1 MSKSL
6 YQTLNVSENANQ
18 DEIKKSYRRLA
29 RQYHPD
35 LNKTK
40 EAEEKFKEINAA
52 YEILSDEEKRRQ
64 YDQFGDNMFGGQ
76 NFSDFARS
84 RSASEDLDDIL
95 SSIFGR
101 GGFSQ
106 RFSQNSQGF
115 SGFNFSNFAHDFA
128 HEDLDMTT
136 TLNVSVL
143 DTLLGNKKQV
153 SINNETFSLKIPI
166 GVEEGEKIRVRNKG
180 KMGRTGR
187 GDLLLQIHIEEDE
200 IYKREKDDI
209 IQIFDLPLKTALFGG
224 KIEIATWHKTLTL
237 TIPPNTKA
245 MQKFRIKDKG
255 IKNRKTSHVGDLY
268 LQARLILPKTETL
281 SNELKALLEKEL

>member
-84 RSASEDLDDIL
+84 RSANEDLDDIL

-115 SGFNFSNFAHDFA
+115 SGFNFSNFAH
-128 HEDLDMTT
+128 EDLDMTA

-200 IYKREKDDI
+200 MYRREKDDI
-209 IQIFDLPLKTALFGG
+209 IQTFDLPLKTALFGG
-224 KIEIATWHKTLTL
+224 KVEIATWHKTLTL

-268 LQARLILPKTETL
+268 LQARLILPKVETL

>member
-6 YQTLNVSENANQ
+6 YQTLNVSENASQ

-76 NFSDFARS
+76 NFSDFAKS
-84 RSASEDLDDIL
+84 RSTSEDLDDIL

-115 SGFNFSNFAHDFA
+115 SGFNFSNFAH
-128 HEDLDMTT
+128 EDLDMTA

-180 KMGRTGR
+180 KTGRTGR

-200 IYKREKDDI
+200 IYRREKDDI

-255 IKNRKTSHVGDLY
+255 IKNRKTLHVGDLY

>member
-6 YQTLNVSENANQ
+6 YQTLNVSENASQ

-84 RSASEDLDDIL
+84 RGPSEDLDDIL
-95 SSIFGR
+95 SSIFGK

-115 SGFNFSNFAHDFA
+115 SGFNFSNFAP
-128 HEDLDMTT
+128 ENLDMTA

-166 GVEEGEKIRVRNKG
+166 GIVRVTKKI
-180 KMGRTGR
+180 
-187 GDLLLQIHIEEDE
+187 
-200 IYKREKDDI
+200 
-209 IQIFDLPLKTALFGG
+209 P
-224 KIEIATWHKTLTL
+224 
-237 TIPPNTKA
+237 
-245 MQKFRIKDKG
+245 
-255 IKNRKTSHVGDLY
+255 
-268 LQARLILPKTETL
+268 
-281 SNELKALLEKEL
+281 

>member
-29 RQYHPD
+29 RKYHPD

-84 RSASEDLDDIL
+84 HSTSEYLDDIL

-115 SGFNFSNFAHDFA
+115 SGFNFSNFA

-166 GVEEGEKIRVRNKG
+166 GVEEGEKIRVCNKG

-200 IYKREKDDI
+200 IYRREKDDI

>member
-6 YQTLNVSENANQ
+6 YQTLNVSENASQ

-84 RSASEDLDDIL
+84 RRTSEDLDDIL

-115 SGFNFSNFAHDFA
+115 SGFNFSNFSNFA
-128 HEDLDMTT
+128 PENLDMTV

-153 SINNETFSLKIPI
+153 SVNNETFSLKIPI

-180 KMGRTGR
+180 KTGQMGR

-200 IYKREKDDI
+200 IYRREKDDI
-209 IQIFDLPLKTALFGG
+209 IQTFDLPLKTALFGG

-245 MQKFRIKDKG
+245 MQKFRIKEKG

>member
-106 RFSQNSQGF
+106 RFSQNSQSF
-115 SGFNFSNFAHDFA
+115 SGFNFSNFAP
-128 HEDLDMTT
+128 EDLDMTT

-143 DTLLGNKKQV
+143 DTLLGNKKQM

>member
-6 YQTLNVSENANQ
+6 YQTLDVSENANQ

-29 RQYHPD
+29 RKYHPD

-64 YDQFGDNMFGGQ
+64 YDRFGDNMFGGQ

-84 RSASEDLDDIL
+84 RSANEDLDDIL

-115 SGFNFSNFAHDFA
+115 SGFNFSNFAH
-128 HEDLDMTT
+128 EDLDITT

-180 KMGRTGR
+180 KMGRTDR

-200 IYKREKDDI
+200 IYRREKDDI

-268 LQARLILPKTETL
+268 LQARLILPKIETL
-281 SNELKALLEKEL
+281 SSELKALLEKEL

>member
-6 YQTLNVSENANQ
+6 YQTLNMSENASQ

-84 RSASEDLDDIL
+84 RRTSEDLDDIL

-115 SGFNFSNFAHDFA
+115 SGFNFSNFSNFA
-128 HEDLDMTT
+128 PENLDMTVA
-136 TLNVSVL
+136 LNVSVL

-180 KMGRTGR
+180 KTGQMGR
-187 GDLLLQIHIEEDE
+187 GDLLLEIHIEEDE
-200 IYKREKDDI
+200 IYRREKDDI

>member
-6 YQTLNVSENANQ
+6 YQTLNVSENASQ

-84 RSASEDLDDIL
+84 RRTSEDLDDIL
-95 SSIFGR
+95 SSIFGK

-115 SGFNFSNFAHDFA
+115 SGFNFSNFAP
-128 HEDLDMTT
+128 ENLDLTVA
-136 TLNVSVL
+136 LNVSVL

-153 SINNETFSLKIPI
+153 SVNNETFSLKIPI

-180 KMGRTGR
+180 KTGRTGR

-200 IYKREKDDI
+200 MYRREKDDI

-245 MQKFRIKDKG
+245 MQKFRIKEKG

-281 SNELKALLEKEL
+281 SDELKALLEKEL

>member
-6 YQTLNVSENANQ
+6 YQTLDVSENANQ

-29 RQYHPD
+29 RKYHPD

-115 SGFNFSNFAHDFA
+115 SGFNFSNFAH
-128 HEDLDMTT
+128 EDLDMTT

-166 GVEEGEKIRVRNKG
+166 GVEDGEKIRVRNKG

-200 IYKREKDDI
+200 IYRREKDDI

>member
-6 YQTLNVSENANQ
+6 YQTLNVSENASQ

-84 RSASEDLDDIL
+84 RGPSEDLDDIL

-101 GGFSQ
+101 EGFSQ

-115 SGFNFSNFAHDFA
+115 SSFNFSNFAP
-128 HEDLDMTT
+128 ENLDLSA

-153 SINNETFSLKIPI
+153 NINNESFSLKIPI

-180 KMGRTGR
+180 KMGRTGK

-200 IYKREKDDI
+200 VYKREKDDI
-209 IQIFDLPLKTALFGG
+209 IQTFDLPLKTALFGG

-268 LQARLILPKTETL
+268 LQARLILPKVETL
-281 SNELKALLEKEL
+281 SDELKALLEKEL

>member
-6 YQTLNVSENANQ
+6 YQTLNVSENASQ

-84 RSASEDLDDIL
+84 RSTSEDLDDIL
-95 SSIFGR
+95 SSIFGK

-115 SGFNFSNFAHDFA
+115 SDFNFSNFAH
-128 HEDLDMTT
+128 EDLDITT

-180 KMGRTGR
+180 KTGRTTR

-209 IQIFDLPLKTALFGG
+209 TQIFDLPLKTALFGG

-245 MQKFRIKDKG
+245 MQKFRIKEKG

>member
-6 YQTLNVSENANQ
+6 YQTLNVSENASQ

-84 RSASEDLDDIL
+84 RGPSEDLDDIL

-106 RFSQNSQGF
+106 RFSQNPQGF
-115 SGFNFSNFAHDFA
+115 SGFNFSNFAP
-128 HEDLDMTT
+128 ENLDLSA

-153 SINNETFSLKIPI
+153 NINNESFSLKIPI

-180 KMGRTGR
+180 KTGRTGK

-268 LQARLILPKTETL
+268 LQARLILPKVETL
-281 SNELKALLEKEL
+281 SDELKALLEKEL

>member
-6 YQTLNVSENANQ
+6 YQTLNVSENASQ

-84 RSASEDLDDIL
+84 RSTSEDLDDIL
-95 SSIFGR
+95 SSIFGK

-115 SGFNFSNFAHDFA
+115 SGFNFSNFAP
-128 HEDLDMTT
+128 ENLDMTA
-136 TLNVSVL
+136 TLSVSVL

-153 SINNETFSLKIPI
+153 SVNNETFSLKIPI

-180 KMGRTGR
+180 KTGQMGR

-200 IYKREKDDI
+200 MYRREKDDI
-209 IQIFDLPLKTALFGG
+209 IQTFDLPLKTALFGG

-245 MQKFRIKDKG
+245 MQKFRIKEKG

>member
-1 MSKSL
+1 MNKSL
-6 YQTLNVSENANQ
+6 YQTLNVSENASQ

-84 RSASEDLDDIL
+84 RRTSEDLDDIL
-95 SSIFGR
+95 SSIFGK

-115 SGFNFSNFAHDFA
+115 SGFNFSNFSNFA
-128 HEDLDMTT
+128 PENLDMTVA
-136 TLNVSVL
+136 LNVSVL

-153 SINNETFSLKIPI
+153 SVNNETFSLKIPI

-180 KMGRTGR
+180 KTGQMGR

-200 IYKREKDDI
+200 MYRREKDDI
-209 IQIFDLPLKTALFGG
+209 IQTFDLPLKTALFGG

>member
-6 YQTLNVSENANQ
+6 YQTLNVSENASQ

-76 NFSDFARS
+76 NFSDFAKS

-95 SSIFGR
+95 SSIFGK

-115 SGFNFSNFAHDFA
+115 SGFNFSNFAP
-128 HEDLDMTT
+128 ENLDITAI
-136 TLNVSVL
+136 LNVSVL

-153 SINNETFSLKIPI
+153 SVNNETFSLKIPI

-180 KMGRTGR
+180 KTGRTGK

-200 IYKREKDDI
+200 MYRREKDDI
-209 IQIFDLPLKTALFGG
+209 IQTFDLPLKTALFGG

>member
-6 YQTLNVSENANQ
+6 YQTLDVSENANQ

-29 RQYHPD
+29 RKYHPD

-115 SGFNFSNFAHDFA
+115 SGFNFSNFAH
-128 HEDLDMTT
+128 EDLDMTT

-200 IYKREKDDI
+200 IYRREKDDI

-224 KIEIATWHKTLTL
+224 KIEIATWHKILTL

-281 SNELKALLEKEL
+281 SSELKALLEKEL

>member
-6 YQTLNVSENANQ
+6 YQTLDVSENANQ

-29 RQYHPD
+29 RKYHPD

-84 RSASEDLDDIL
+84 RSANEDLDDIL

-115 SGFNFSNFAHDFA
+115 SGFNFSNFAH
-128 HEDLDMTT
+128 EDLDMTT

-153 SINNETFSLKIPI
+153 SINNEIFSLKIPI

-200 IYKREKDDI
+200 IYRREKDDI

>member
-6 YQTLNVSENANQ
+6 YQTLNVSENASQ

-95 SSIFGR
+95 SSIFGK

-115 SGFNFSNFAHDFA
+115 SGFNFSNFAP
-128 HEDLDMTT
+128 ENLDMTV

-153 SINNETFSLKIPI
+153 SVNNETFSLKIPI

-180 KMGRTGR
+180 KMGQMGR

-200 IYKREKDDI
+200 MYRREKDDI
-209 IQIFDLPLKTALFGG
+209 IQTFDLPLKTALFGG
-224 KIEIATWHKTLTL
+224 KVEIATWHKTLTL

-255 IKNRKTSHVGDLY
+255 IKNRKTPHVGDLY
-268 LQARLILPKTETL
+268 LQARLILPKVETL

>member
-6 YQTLNVSENANQ
+6 YQTLNVSENASQ

-29 RQYHPD
+29 RKYHPD

-115 SGFNFSNFAHDFA
+115 SGFNFSNFAH
-128 HEDLDMTT
+128 EDLDMTT

-200 IYKREKDDI
+200 IYRREKDDI

>member
-6 YQTLNVSENANQ
+6 YQTLNVSENASQ

-84 RSASEDLDDIL
+84 RRTSEDLDDIL

-115 SGFNFSNFAHDFA
+115 SGFNFSNFSNFA
-128 HEDLDMTT
+128 PENLDMTVA
-136 TLNVSVL
+136 LNVSVL

-153 SINNETFSLKIPI
+153 SVNNETFSLKIPI

-180 KMGRTGR
+180 KMGQMGR

-200 IYKREKDDI
+200 MYKREKDDI

-281 SNELKALLEKEL
+281 SDELKALLEKEL

>member
-6 YQTLNVSENANQ
+6 YQTLDVSENANQ

-29 RQYHPD
+29 RKYHPD

-52 YEILSDEEKRRQ
+52 YEILSDEDKRRQ

-115 SGFNFSNFAHDFA
+115 SGFNFSNFT
-128 HEDLDMTT
+128 HEDLDITT

-166 GVEEGEKIRVRNKG
+166 GVEEGEKIRVCNKG

-200 IYKREKDDI
+200 IYRREKDDI

>member
-6 YQTLNVSENANQ
+6 YQTLDVSENANQ

-29 RQYHPD
+29 RKYHPD

-101 GGFSQ
+101 GSFSQ

-115 SGFNFSNFAHDFA
+115 SGFNFSNFA

-200 IYKREKDDI
+200 IYRREKDDI

>member
-6 YQTLNVSENANQ
+6 YQTLNVSENASQ

-84 RSASEDLDDIL
+84 RSANEDLDDIL
-95 SSIFGR
+95 SSIFGK

-115 SGFNFSNFAHDFA
+115 SGFNFSNFAP
-128 HEDLDMTT
+128 ENLDITAA
-136 TLNVSVL
+136 LNVSVL

-180 KMGRTGR
+180 KTGRTTR
-187 GDLLLQIHIEEDE
+187 GDLLLEIHIEEDE
-200 IYKREKDDI
+200 IYRREKDDI
-209 IQIFDLPLKTALFGG
+209 IQTFDLPLKTALFGG
-224 KIEIATWHKTLTL
+224 KVEIATWHKTLTL

-245 MQKFRIKDKG
+245 MQKFRIKEKG

-268 LQARLILPKTETL
+268 LQARLILPKVETL

>member
-6 YQTLNVSENANQ
+6 YQTLDVSENANQ

-29 RQYHPD
+29 RKYHPD

-84 RSASEDLDDIL
+84 RSASEDLNDIL

-115 SGFNFSNFAHDFA
+115 SGFNFSNFAH
-128 HEDLDMTT
+128 EDLDIIT

-200 IYKREKDDI
+200 IYRREKDDI

>member
-6 YQTLNVSENANQ
+6 YQTLDVSENANQ

-29 RQYHPD
+29 RKYHPD

-84 RSASEDLDDIL
+84 RSANEDLDDIL

-115 SGFNFSNFAHDFA
+115 SGFNFSNFAH
-128 HEDLDMTT
+128 EDLDITT

>member
-6 YQTLNVSENANQ
+6 YQTLNVSENASQ

-76 NFSDFARS
+76 NFSDFAKS

-95 SSIFGR
+95 SSIFGK

-115 SGFNFSNFAHDFA
+115 SGFNFSNFSNFA
-128 HEDLDMTT
+128 PENLDMTVA
-136 TLNVSVL
+136 LNVSVL

-200 IYKREKDDI
+200 IYRREKDDI
-209 IQIFDLPLKTALFGG
+209 TQTFDLPLKTALFGG

-245 MQKFRIKDKG
+245 MQKFRIKEKG

-281 SNELKALLEKEL
+281 SDELKALLEKEL

>member
-6 YQTLNVSENANQ
+6 YQTLDVSENANQ

-29 RQYHPD
+29 RKYHPD

-115 SGFNFSNFAHDFA
+115 SGFNFSNFAH
-128 HEDLDMTT
+128 EDLDMTT

-200 IYKREKDDI
+200 IYRREKDDI
-209 IQIFDLPLKTALFGG
+209 VQIFDLPLKTALFGG

>member
-6 YQTLNVSENANQ
+6 YQTLNVSENASQ

-76 NFSDFARS
+76 NFSDFAKS
-84 RSASEDLDDIL
+84 RSTTEDLDDIL

-115 SGFNFSNFAHDFA
+115 SGFNFSNFAH
-128 HEDLDMTT
+128 EDLDITT

-143 DTLLGNKKQV
+143 DTLLGHKKQV

-180 KMGRTGR
+180 KTGRTTR
-187 GDLLLQIHIEEDE
+187 GDLLLEIHIEEDE
-200 IYKREKDDI
+200 IYRREKDDI

-224 KIEIATWHKTLTL
+224 KIEITTWHKTLTL

-245 MQKFRIKDKG
+245 MQKFRIKEKG

>member
-6 YQTLNVSENANQ
+6 YQTLNVSENASQ

-84 RSASEDLDDIL
+84 RRTSEDLDDIL

-115 SGFNFSNFAHDFA
+115 SGFNFSNFSNFA
-128 HEDLDMTT
+128 PENLDMTVA
-136 TLNVSVL
+136 LNVSVL

-153 SINNETFSLKIPI
+153 SVNNETFSLKIPI

-180 KMGRTGR
+180 KTGQMGR

-200 IYKREKDDI
+200 MYRREKDDI

>member
-6 YQTLNVSENANQ
+6 YQTLNVSENASQ

-84 RSASEDLDDIL
+84 RRTSEDLDDIL

-115 SGFNFSNFAHDFA
+115 SGFNFSNFSNFA
-128 HEDLDMTT
+128 PENLDMTA

-153 SINNETFSLKIPI
+153 SVNNETFSLKIPI

-180 KMGRTGR
+180 KMGQMGR

-200 IYKREKDDI
+200 MYRREKDDI
-209 IQIFDLPLKTALFGG
+209 IQTFDLPLKTALFGG

>member
-6 YQTLNVSENANQ
+6 YQTLNVSENASQ

-84 RSASEDLDDIL
+84 RRTSEDLDDIL

-115 SGFNFSNFAHDFA
+115 SGFNFSNFSNFA
-128 HEDLDMTT
+128 PENLDMTVA
-136 TLNVSVL
+136 LNISVL

-153 SINNETFSLKIPI
+153 SVNNETFSLKIPI

-180 KMGRTGR
+180 KTGQMGR
-187 GDLLLQIHIEEDE
+187 GDLLLEIHIEEDE
-200 IYKREKDDI
+200 IYRREKDDI
-209 IQIFDLPLKTALFGG
+209 TQIFDLPLKTALFGG

-245 MQKFRIKDKG
+245 MQKFRIKEKG

-268 LQARLILPKTETL
+268 LQARLILPKVETL

>member
-6 YQTLNVSENANQ
+6 YQTLNVSENASQ

-84 RSASEDLDDIL
+84 RRTSEDLDDIL

-115 SGFNFSNFAHDFA
+115 SGFNFSNFAP
-128 HEDLDMTT
+128 ENLDITII
-136 TLNVSVL
+136 LNVSVL

-180 KMGRTGR
+180 KTGRMGR

-200 IYKREKDDI
+200 IYRREKDDI
-209 IQIFDLPLKTALFGG
+209 TQIFDLPLKTALFGG

-245 MQKFRIKDKG
+245 MQKFRIKEKG

-268 LQARLILPKTETL
+268 LQARLILPKVETL

>member
-6 YQTLNVSENANQ
+6 YQTLNVSENASQ

-76 NFSDFARS
+76 NFSDFAKS

-95 SSIFGR
+95 SSIFGK

-115 SGFNFSNFAHDFA
+115 SGFNFSNFAP
-128 HEDLDMTT
+128 EDLDMTA

-153 SINNETFSLKIPI
+153 SVNNETFSLKIPI
-166 GVEEGEKIRVRNKG
+166 GVEESEKIRVRNKG
-180 KMGRTGR
+180 KTGRTGR

-224 KIEIATWHKTLTL
+224 KIEIATWHKNLTL

-245 MQKFRIKDKG
+245 MQKFRIKEKG

>member
-6 YQTLNVSENANQ
+6 YQTLDVSENANQ

-29 RQYHPD
+29 RKYHPD

-115 SGFNFSNFAHDFA
+115 SGFNFSNFAH
-128 HEDLDMTT
+128 EDLDMTT

-180 KMGRTGR
+180 KIGRTGR

-200 IYKREKDDI
+200 IYRREKDDI

>member
-6 YQTLNVSENANQ
+6 YQTLNVGENASQ

-84 RSASEDLDDIL
+84 RGPSEDLDDIL
-95 SSIFGR
+95 SSIFGK

-115 SGFNFSNFAHDFA
+115 SGFNFSNFA

-180 KMGRTGR
+180 KTGRTTR

-200 IYKREKDDI
+200 IYRREKDDI
-209 IQIFDLPLKTALFGG
+209 TQIFDLPLKTALFGG

-245 MQKFRIKDKG
+245 MQKFRIKEKG

>member
-6 YQTLNVSENANQ
+6 YQTLDVSENANQ

-29 RQYHPD
+29 RKYHPD

-76 NFSDFARS
+76 NFSDFAKS
-84 RSASEDLDDIL
+84 RSTSEDLDDIL

-115 SGFNFSNFAHDFA
+115 SGFNFSNFAP
-128 HEDLDMTT
+128 EDLDITT

-224 KIEIATWHKTLTL
+224 KIEIAAWHKTLTL

>member
-6 YQTLNVSENANQ
+6 YQTLDVSENANQ

-29 RQYHPD
+29 RKYHPD

-76 NFSDFARS
+76 NFSDFAKS

-115 SGFNFSNFAHDFA
+115 SGFNFSNFA

-200 IYKREKDDI
+200 IYRREKDDI

>member
-115 SGFNFSNFAHDFA
+115 SGFNFSNFAH
-128 HEDLDMTT
+128 EDLDMTT

-209 IQIFDLPLKTALFGG
+209 IQTFDLPLKMALFGG